1 MRSRGQHE
9 EFRPIGTIT
18 ILLLYVLIIIVLWGS
33 VYLTLLSR
41 GVTQ

>member
-1 MRSRGQHE
+1 MQKHE
-9 EFRPIGTIT
+9 DFRPIGTIT